1 MTLKI
6 LASRKFTELRE
17 KDFQHYEMEKRFVE
31 EQRLRHI
38 KDEERRKSEQER
50 MEAVK
55 ASQANRKVLI
65 SMSYWFAE
73 KTLPDKVIHCHP
85 FPQIKHPLTEDTAKE
100 VWEEKEQL
108 PKVALIKTLLTHSR
122 LMLLKLFQRMSS
134 TQKLSLPSM
143 TLTAMGCWILKK

>member
-65 SMSYWFAE
+65 SMSSHFL
-73 KTLPDKVIHCHP
+73 TVVIHCHP

-108 PKVALIKTLLTHSR
+108 PKVALI
-122 LMLLKLFQRMSS
+122 RM
-134 TQKLSLPSM
+134 
-143 TLTAMGCWILKK
+143 LTADALKTRFKG